1 MAPDDRGYLQVTAED
16 AGGSSGVG
24 LWMDTGVL
32 QNGKNLG
39 QHYGFLRFTGAVSIN
54 LPISIETSDDLGY
67 GGELKKQERDVKLG
81 HNTEAEESQELV
93 VG

>member
-1 MAPDDRGYLQVTAED
+1 MTAED

-24 LWMDTGVL
+24 LWMDTGML

-67 GGELKKQERDVKLG
+67 GKQERDVKLG
-81 HNTEAEESQELV
+81 QTTEAEESQELV